1 MEIYYNWKTK
11 LFSRKFEI
19 YQHDMLRGDI
29 YKENWSRKVKG
40 ELNVRRLLF
49 ETKGVFKNETAIIDL
64 QGEIETGK
72 VIFAGVRSRASIIYQ
87 NKEYK
92 WQYDNLLRS
101 KWSVC
106 DDNGAIIR
114 YHSNAFTGIIT
125 SYTRDE
131 ILILTG
137 FFIRNFLKQRSA
149 AIASAG

>member
-1 MEIYYNWKTK
+1 MEQYYNWKTK
-11 LFSRKFEI
+11 LFSKKFEI
-19 YQHDMLRGDI
+19 YQYDI
-29 YKENWSRKVKG
+29 LKGEISKENWSRKVMG
-40 ELNVRRLLF
+40 ELNVRRVMF
-49 ETKGVFKNETAIIDL
+49 ETKGVFKLDTVIIDL

-72 VIFAGVRSRASIIYQ
+72 VSFSGIRNKATILYQ

-101 KWSVC
+101 KWSVS

-131 ILILTG
+131 VLILTG
-137 FFIRNFLKQRSA
+137 FFIRNFLKQSSA
-149 AIASAG
+149 AIAAAS

>member
-1 MEIYYNWKTK
+1 MEQYFNWKTK
-11 LFSRKFEI
+11 LFSKKFEI
-19 YQHDMLRGDI
+19 FQHEILRGEI
-29 YKENWSRKVKG
+29 YKENWSRNVRG
-40 ELNVRRLLF
+40 ELNVRRVMF

-64 QGEIETGK
+64 QGEIEKGK
-72 VIFAGVRSRASIIYQ
+72 VSFSGIRSRATILYQ

-106 DDNGAIIR
+106 DENGAIIR

-131 ILILTG
+131 VLILTG

-149 AIASAG
+149 AIAAAS

>member
-1 MEIYYNWKTK
+1 MEQYFNWKTK
-11 LFSRKFEI
+11 LFSKKFEI
-19 YQHDMLRGDI
+19 YQYDI
-29 YKENWSRKVKG
+29 LKGEISKENWSRKVMG
-40 ELNVRRLLF
+40 ELNVRRVMF

-64 QGEIETGK
+64 QGEIEKGK
-72 VIFAGVRSRASIIYQ
+72 VSFSGIRSRATILYQ

-101 KWSVC
+101 KWSVS

-131 ILILTG
+131 VLILTG
-137 FFIRNFLKQRSA
+137 FFIRNFLKQSSA
-149 AIASAG
+149 AIAAAS

>member
-19 YQHDMLRGDI
+19 YQHEILRGEI
-29 YKENWSRKVKG
+29 FKENWSRKVKG
-40 ELNVRRLLF
+40 ELNVRRIMF
-49 ETKGVFKNETAIIDL
+49 ETKGVFKHETAIIDL
-64 QGEIETGK
+64 QGETETGK
-72 VIFAGVRSRASIIYQ
+72 VNFASIRSKATILYQ

-92 WQYDNLLRS
+92 WQFDNLLRS
-101 KWSVC
+101 KWSVS
-106 DDNGAIIR
+106 DENGPIIK

-137 FFIRNFLKQRSA
+137 FFIRNFLKQRSG
-149 AIASAG
+149 AIAAAG